1 MKKHATVVTSALLLC
16 GLLLNSCATIF
27 TRASY
32 PITIQSTPENASLV
46 ITNQHGQ
53 IVYQGTTPA
62 NVRLKASRG
71 YMKSETYEL
80 KFTKDGYQEQIYT
93 IQSGLDGWYLGNILI
108 GGLIGM
114 LIVDPASGAM
124 YRFKR
129 SDRQISMTLTESNQI
144 SMLQIYDLHNLP
156 EELQG
161 EEIVLINK

>member
-1 MKKHATVVTSALLLC
+1 M
-16 GLLLNSCATIF
+16 
-27 TRASY
+27 
-32 PITIQSTPENASLV
+32 
-46 ITNQHGQ
+46 
-53 IVYQGTTPA
+53 
-62 NVRLKASRG
+62 
-71 YMKSETYEL
+71 
-80 KFTKDGYQEQIYT
+80 
-93 IQSGLDGWYLGNILI
+93 DGWYLGNILI

>member
-1 MKKHATVVTSALLLC
+1 
-16 GLLLNSCATIF
+16 
-27 TRASY
+27 
-32 PITIQSTPENASLV
+32 
-46 ITNQHGQ
+46 
-53 IVYQGTTPA
+53 
-62 NVRLKASRG
+62 
-71 YMKSETYEL
+71 MKSETYEL
-80 KFTKDGYQEQIYT
+80 KFTKDGYQDQIYT